1 MSRHLMLLTGI
12 VILLWSSVEDND
24 ARGATALGILGA
36 TGVTMAL
43 LTSSRKN
50 VFPENGY
57 GLIFA
62 VLAGSLIGALSALAS
77 ALLMLFKD
85 LRHGHIFPDYPPE
98 MMLAML
104 ERLPVWS
111 LAGGLAGLG
120 IGILLKLR
128 AEHRRRGH

>member
-1 MSRHLMLLTGI
+1 MLLTGI
-12 VILLWSSVEDND
+12 AVLLWSSVEDSN
-24 ARGATALGILGA
+24 AHAVTALGILGA
-36 TGVTMAL
+36 TSVTMAL
-43 LTSSRKN
+43 LTSSRKKA
-50 VFPENGY
+50 VPANGY

-62 VLAGSLIGALSALAS
+62 VLSGSLVGALSALAS

-98 MMLAML
+98 MILAML
-104 ERLPVWS
+104 ERLPYWA

>member
-1 MSRHLMLLTGI
+1 MLLTGI
-12 VILLWSSVEDND
+12 AVLLWSSVEDSN
-24 ARGATALGILGA
+24 AHAVTALGILGA
-36 TGVTMAL
+36 TSVTMAL
-43 LTSSRKN
+43 LTSSRKKA
-50 VFPENGY
+50 VPANGY

-62 VLAGSLIGALSALAS
+62 VLSGSLVGALSALAS

-98 MMLAML
+98 MILAML
-104 ERLPVWS
+104 DRLPYWA